1 MMGGR
6 AALLC
11 AGTLALAACGGGEQ
25 AQQKAGAGGRQQGPK
40 QVGYVVVRATRVP
53 LTVELAGRTV
63 AYQSSQVRPQVT
75 GVIQR
80 RFFTE
85 GSMVRRGQ
93 PLYQIDP
100 SLYRATANQASAN
113 LASAQATAR
122 AAQIRADRYR
132 PLAEME
138 AISKQDYTDA
148 VQTLEQAQ
156 ASIAQSRAT
165 LESAR
170 VNLRFTTVPAPITGR
185 IGRSLFTVGA
195 LVSTTQADPLA
206 TIQQLDP
213 IFVDIQQ
220 SSADLLALRRSL
232 AAGGAA
238 PASADVRLR
247 LEDGSDYGRV
257 GRVEF
262 GEVVVDQTTGTVT
275 LRASFPNPQGL
286 LLPGMF
292 VRANFA
298 QSIDTEAFLVPQ
310 EAVSRDP
317 KGNATLFVV
326 GPNLK
331 AVERQVKTERTQG
344 RYWVVTSGLRPGDKV
359 ITQGLNMLR
368 PGADIRAVPADT
380 PERLEAPRGQQGAAA
395 KAGR

>member
-1 MMGGR
+1 
-6 AALLC
+6 
-11 AGTLALAACGGGEQ
+11 
-25 AQQKAGAGGRQQGPK
+25 
-40 QVGYVVVRATRVP
+40 
-53 LTVELAGRTV
+53 
-63 AYQSSQVRPQVT
+63 
-75 GVIQR
+75 
-80 RFFTE
+80 
-85 GSMVRRGQ
+85 
-93 PLYQIDP
+93 
-100 SLYRATANQASAN
+100 
-113 LASAQATAR
+113 
-122 AAQIRADRYR
+122 
-132 PLAEME
+132 
-138 AISKQDYTDA
+138 
-148 VQTLEQAQ
+148 
-156 ASIAQSRAT
+156 
-165 LESAR
+165 
-170 VNLRFTTVPAPITGR
+170 
-185 IGRSLFTVGA
+185 LFTVSA